1 MGSQQVT
8 LFERF
13 HAAKRK
19 LADKIKS
26 SLVNDVP
33 PGVLYKKGAETP
45 TLAVMKSFSE
55 RYTLASILPYEAY
68 DKETGIFYNR
78 DTVGFMLYANPGT
91 GLAPTELKTLNGFFN
106 QSHKADTTIQIS
118 LIADPNVEPVLNRW
132 AETKGNA
139 IDKSLSD
146 IFETLANNRVEYMR
160 NGKWTSLFTDQAFLL
175 RNIHLVVSYTIPIPK
190 GLTAADVADDDIDRL
205 VRTREST
212 IGTLRSANI
221 YAQSMSPELFI
232 NIMNGLLNP
241 SKSPQPRLYYDD
253 NNLISSQVV
262 DDDTMALFDS
272 GASSLI
278 HKNEVFSVLPYHVRQ
293 FPQTWPG
300 FKNGNLIGSFT
311 NNILRIPCPFIL
323 TLTVN
328 APDQVSAKGKV
339 TRKSVRATQM
349 ADSPLAKY
357 VPQWKDR
364 KVDWDYTAKKVDNG
378 NKLMDAFY
386 QIVLFTPQGR
396 EQECEQAL
404 KSVYESMG
412 WVLSKSRYTPIHAFL
427 GALPMG
433 LCQESKRALH
443 IFGHFSTRLSWTCTN
458 IAPWIGEWK
467 GTRTPMM
474 MFNGRRGQVTY
485 FDPFDNDKGNYNMS
499 CSATSGSGK
508 SFFTL
513 EWVFS
518 CLGYGGRAFIIDAG
532 GSYKNLCR
540 LLNGTYIDFGTGR
553 PNVNPFTKVFSSEN
567 IKRVEKLAAEQ
578 PDEYSVNDY
587 INDMM
592 PMLKLLLSVMASPN
606 SELPPKLSACLEIA
620 LSAAIKEYREKT
632 TVTKVA
638 EKCLEQKNE
647 LGETLDYAKDL
658 ALMLHSYTDEG
669 MYGRYFE
676 GDNNIDLD
684 NPFVV
689 LELDALNAKGDLQ
702 SVVLL
707 IMMMQINQVMYLS
720 GNKKQRK
727 LCIIDEAWRLLGRG
741 RAGEFIEEGYRV
753 ARKHGGSFMTI
764 TQKISDYYASET
776 AKAAYAN
783 SDFKVYLRQDPGE
796 LAEAEAKGHVS
807 NSSGKVDVIKSLET
821 IQGKYSELAIDS
833 PSGLAALRFTVDPV
847 TEKLYSTKA
856 EEVDYIREAE
866 ARGIHIFD
874 AVQELIRRSG
884 SR

>member
-8 LFERF
+8 LADRF
-13 HAAKRK
+13 HAVKRK
-19 LADKIKS
+19 IADKVKS

-33 PGVLYKKGAETP
+33 PGVRFKNTGDVP
-45 TLAVMKSFSE
+45 TLASLKAFSE
-55 RYTLASILPYEAY
+55 RYAVASILPYEAY
-68 DKETGIFYNR
+68 DAETGIYYNR

-91 GLAPTELKTLNGFFN
+91 GLTATELKTLNGFFN

-118 LIADPNVEPVLNRW
+118 VIADPNVEPILKRW

-139 IDKSLSD
+139 TDKSIAE
-146 IFETLANNRVEYMR
+146 IFETLGNNRVEYMR
-160 NGKWTSLFTDQAFLL
+160 QGKWNSLFTDQAFLL
-175 RNIHLVVSYTIPIPK
+175 RNMHLVVSYTIPIPK
-190 GLTAADVADDDIDRL
+190 GLTGVDVHQDDIDRL
-205 VRTREST
+205 VRTREAA
-212 IGTLRSANI
+212 IGTLRSAKI

-241 SKSPQPRLYYDD
+241 STEPQPRLYYDD
-253 NNLISSQVV
+253 NNLINSQIV

-278 HKNEVFSVLPYHVRQ
+278 HKDQAFSILPYHVRQ

-300 FKNGNLIGSFT
+300 FKNGQLIGSFT
-311 NNILRIPCPFIL
+311 NNILRIPCPFIA

-349 ADSPLAKY
+349 ADSPMAKY

-404 KSVYESMG
+404 KSVYESLG
-412 WVLSKSRYTPIHAFL
+412 WVLSKSRYTPIHSFL

-433 LCQESKRALH
+433 LCQESKRALQ
-443 IFGHFSTRLSWTCTN
+443 IFGHFNTRLSWTCTN

-467 GTRTPMM
+467 GTHTPMM
-474 MFNGRRGQVTY
+474 MFNGRRGQITY

-508 SFFTL
+508 SFFTQ

-532 GSYKNLCR
+532 HSYKNLCK
-540 LLNGTYIDFGTGR
+540 LLKGTYLEFGNDEVR
-553 PNVNPFTKVFSSEN
+553 VCLNPFSS
-567 IKRVEKLAAEQ
+567 ISDDDPKYFKEQ
-578 PDEYSVNDY
+578 LPLLK
-587 INDMM
+587 
-592 PMLKLLLSVMASPN
+592 MLIAQMASP
-606 SELPPKLSACLEIA
+606 ERPLSAKQRAVLEK
-620 LSAAIKEYREKT
+620 AIMRT
-632 TVTKVA
+632 W
-638 EKCLEQKNE
+638 EQYGSKATISSVVDVLLADNSDD
-647 LGETLDYAKDL
+647 GPMHATAKDL
-658 ALMLHSYTDEG
+658 AVMLHSYTKDG
-669 MYGRYFE
+669 MYADYFE
-676 GDNNIDLD
+676 GDSNVNLD
-684 NPFVV
+684 NSFVV
-689 LELDALNAKGDLQ
+689 LELDALNTMPDLQ

-707 IMMMQINQVMYLS
+707 ILMMRITQVMYLS

-796 LAEAEAKGHVS
+796 LAEAEAKGHIS
-807 NSSGKVDVIKSLET
+807 NTSGKVDVIRSLET

-833 PSGLAALRFTVDPV
+833 PNGLAALRFTVDPV

>member
-8 LFERF
+8 FTDRLY
-13 HAAKRK
+13 AAKRK
-19 LADKIKS
+19 LTDKIRS
-26 SLVNDVP
+26 SIVNDIP
-33 PGVLYKKGAETP
+33 PGVQYKRGAETP

-55 RYTLASILPYEAY
+55 RYSLASILPYEAY

-78 DTVGFMLYANPGT
+78 DTVGFMLYSNPGT
-91 GLAPTELKTLNGFFN
+91 GLSPIELKTLNGFLN

-118 LIADPNVEPVLNRW
+118 IIADPNVEPILSRW
-132 AETKGNA
+132 AEAKGHA
-139 IDKSLSD
+139 TDKSLAD
-146 IFETLANNRVEYMR
+146 IFETLANNRVDYMR
-160 NGKWTSLFTDQAFLL
+160 DGKWNSLFTDQAFLL
-175 RNIHLVVSYTIPIPK
+175 RNFHLVVSYTIPIPK
-190 GLTAADVADDDIDRL
+190 GLMATEIADDDIDRL
-205 VRTREST
+205 VRTREAT
-212 IGTLRSANI
+212 IGTLRSAKI
-221 YAQSMSPELFI
+221 YAQPMSPDLFI

-241 SKSPQPRLYYDD
+241 SKSLQPRLYYDE
-253 NNLISSQVV
+253 NNLISSQII

-278 HKNEVFSVLPYHVRQ
+278 HKDEVFSILPYHVRQ
-293 FPQTWPG
+293 FPQVWPG

-311 NNILRIPCPFIL
+311 NNILRIPCPFIA
-323 TLTVN
+323 TLTIN
-328 APDQVSAKGKV
+328 APDQVTAKGKV
-339 TRKSVRATQM
+339 TRKSIRTTQM
-349 ADSPLAKY
+349 ADSPMSKY

-386 QIVLFTPQGR
+386 QIVLFAPQGR

-404 KSVYESMG
+404 KSTYESMG
-412 WVLSKSRYTPIHAFL
+412 WVLSKSRYTPIHSFL

-433 LCQESKRALH
+433 LCQESKRALQ

-467 GTRTPMM
+467 GTQTPMM
-474 MFNGRRGQVTY
+474 LFNGRRGQITY
-485 FDPFDNDKGNYNMS
+485 FDPFDNDKGNYNVS

-508 SFFTL
+508 SFFTQ
-513 EWVFS
+513 EWIFS

-532 GSYKNLCR
+532 HSYKNLCK
-540 LLNGTYIDFGTGR
+540 LLKGTYLEFGRDDLRIGL
-553 PNVNPFTKVFSSEN
+553 NPFSS
-567 IKRVEKLAAEQ
+567 ISDDDPKYFKEQ
-578 PDEYSVNDY
+578 LPLLK
-587 INDMM
+587 
-592 PMLKLLLSVMASPN
+592 MLIAQMASP
-606 SELPPKLSACLEIA
+606 ERPLSAKQRAVLEK
-620 LSAAIKEYREKT
+620 AIMRTWEKYGSKAT
-632 TVTKVA
+632 ISSVV
-638 EKCLEQKNE
+638 
-647 LGETLDYAKDL
+647 ETLLSDDTDDGPMHSTAKDL
-658 ALMLHSYTDEG
+658 SVMLHSYTKDG
-669 MYGRYFE
+669 MYAEYFE
-676 GDNNIDLD
+676 GDSNVNLE
-684 NPFVV
+684 NSFVV
-689 LELDALNAKGDLQ
+689 LELDALNTMPDLQ

-707 IMMMQINQVMYLS
+707 ILMMRITQVMYLS
-720 GNKKQRK
+720 GNKTQRK

-764 TQKISDYYASET
+764 TQKISDYYTSET

-807 NSSGKVDVIKSLET
+807 NSGGKVDVIKSLET

-874 AVQELIRRSG
+874 AVQELIRRGG